1 MTAYPALLFDLD
13 GTIVDG
19 RRGILHSL
27 RHALARWQIERD
39 DAALLPFIGPPL
51 HEVFAEGFGFDHA
64 RTHEAVDTYREYYA
78 DRGLYEVETYAGVPE
93 LLRELAERGAT
104 LAVATSK
111 PHVYA
116 TRILEHFGLLEA
128 FAFVSGP
135 ELDGTRRHKPEIIEH
150 ALARIGDPER
160 ERTAMIGDRSYDV
173 EGARATGLRS
183 IAVGWGFGSAEELS
197 RAQPDFHAATVDDLR
212 ALLRRP
218 PRSR

>member
-1 MTAYPALLFDLD
+1 MTTYPTVLFDLD

-19 RRGILHSL
+19 RRGILQSL
-27 RHALARWQIERD
+27 RHALARWNIERED
-39 DAALLPFIGPPL
+39 ERLLAFIGPPL
-51 HEVFAEGFGFDHA
+51 HEVFAEGFGFDA
-64 RTHEAVDTYREYYA
+64 ERTQQAVDAYREYYT

-93 LLRELAERGAT
+93 LLRELVERGAT

-116 TRILEHFGLLEA
+116 TRILEHFGLLDA

-150 ALARIGDPER
+150 ALTRIGDPDR
-160 ERTAMIGDRSYDV
+160 EQTAMIGDRFYDV

-183 IAVGWGFGSAEELS
+183 IAVGWGFGSAHELA
-197 RAQPDFHAATVDDLR
+197 RARPDFHAATVDELR
-212 ALLRRP
+212 GLLRR
-218 PRSR
+218 SR